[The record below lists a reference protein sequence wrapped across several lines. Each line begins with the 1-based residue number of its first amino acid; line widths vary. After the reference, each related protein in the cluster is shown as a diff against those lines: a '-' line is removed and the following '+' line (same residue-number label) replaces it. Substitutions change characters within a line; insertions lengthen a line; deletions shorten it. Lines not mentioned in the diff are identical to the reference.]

1 MYGQETVRADTQRRR
16 GPVLPSAW
24 RFCLPT
30 RPTPESYKGGR
41 KFSCYAPR
49 LCHDSARMARQRER
63 SRKRPR
69 PREKHPERPRKGKAE
84 KEVEKGGGEKRN
96 ERKETMEDA
105 EREAQV
111 RPKVL
116 RTVATQQAISL
127 GSTLHTHHL
136 RSSSKQ
142 SSEARREAPR
152 VQMRKAVLR
161 EVQ

>member
-1 MYGQETVRADTQRRR
+1 M
-16 GPVLPSAW
+16 PSAW
-24 RFCLPT
+24 HFCLPT
-30 RPTPESYKGGR
+30 HPTPESYKGGR
-41 KFSCYAPR
+41 KSSCYDPR

-63 SRKRPR
+63 SRRRHR

-84 KEVEKGGGEKRN
+84 KEIEKGGGEKRN
-96 ERKETMEDA
+96 ERKATMEDA

-136 RSSSKQ
+136 RLSSKQ
-142 SSEARREAPR
+142 SSETRREAPR

-161 EVQ
+161 